1 MGAVVISTGSSAA
14 LYWEFSTLYKLPL
27 FCEMSAA
34 SPSNPNQMEAAQAQ
48 VQEVVGVMRNNI
60 DKVLERDSKL
70 SDLDNR
76 ASTLEAS
83 SSMFQQSSRRLRK
96 KYWWQN
102 LKMKFWLAGCSI
114 LILIVLILIIY
125 FSVHKSSSGGE
136 DNNNNNNN
144 NSTV

>member
-70 SDLDNR
+70 NDLDYR
-76 ASTLEAS
+76 ANNLQATSAV
-83 SSMFQQSSRRLRK
+83 FQQSSRRLKK

-102 LKMKFWLAGCSI
+102 LKMKLCLGGV
-114 LILIVLILIIY
+114 LVVVLIVIILIIY
-125 FSVHKSSSGGE
+125 FSVDHHSGGG
-136 DNNNNNNN
+136 DSGGHGNK
-144 NSTV
+144 TI

>member
-1 MGAVVISTGSSAA
+1 MG
-14 LYWEFSTLYKLPL
+14 YWEFSTLYKLPL

-48 VQEVVGVMRNNI
+48 VQEVVGVMRNNT

-102 LKMKFWLAGCSI
+102 MKMKMWLGGCSI
-114 LILIVLILIIY
+114 VILIVLVLIIY
-125 FSVHKSSSGGE
+125 FSVNEKNSGGE

-144 NSTV
+144 

>member
-34 SPSNPNQMEAAQAQ
+34 APSNPNQMEAAQAQ
-48 VQEVVGVMRNNI
+48 VQDVVGVMRNNI

-83 SSMFQQSSRRLRK
+83 SSMFQASSRRLRK
-96 KYWWQN
+96 KYWWEN
-102 LKMKFWLAGCSI
+102 MKMKLIMGGCGI
-114 LILIVLILIIY
+114 VVLIVLI
-125 FSVHKSSSGGE
+125 
-136 DNNNNNNN
+136 
-144 NSTV
+144 